1 MFEYRIYQ
9 GCPTA
14 LLSLTEQWK
23 EDLDKHNWHD
33 NHWFERG
40 FWLFITRSYLGEPKS
55 FGLSDHALSPLRS
68 YLSSRYQRVIKA

>member
-1 MFEYRIYQ
+1 MFGYRKYQ

-23 EDLDKHNWHD
+23 KDLDKHNWHD
-33 NHWFERG
+33 NR
-40 FWLFITRSYLGEPKS
+40 WLFLEKLKFYGIR
-55 FGLSDHALSPLRS
+55 DHALSLLRS